1 MPEGGHAGGDE
12 VSASG
17 WRRWLALGFTL
28 STVTLVVIDS
38 TVLIVSVARIIEDL
52 DTDVVG
58 VQWCF
63 TGYAVV
69 FASGLVIAGRLG
81 DMYGPRRMVLL
92 GTTLFGVGSLIAA
105 LSQSLP
111 MLLLGQSLIE
121 GIGAALLVPNTLSLI
136 ARTFSGRSRIAAF
149 SAYATSLGAA
159 ASVGPVLGGY
169 LTSEHSWR
177 WAFGINVILAPVVFV
192 GLLVT
197 TSRDPAAGGRQRLDV
212 RGALLIAGGM
222 FLLVFGLSQ
231 GGVYGWW
238 APTAPVTIGD
248 LEVWGASAPI
258 SVVPIAL
265 LCGVAL
271 LVAFCRTEIGL
282 ERRAAHPL
290 FEFSQF
296 RLRTFRLANLSTFFS
311 AFGQLGVA
319 VSLALYLQDV
329 KGLSPLQNGLWVAP
343 ANVALLFGA
352 PFGGWMSRR
361 TDATTTL
368 RVGVVGQIVGLGYLV
383 VTVPMDVPYANVLP
397 GFLVYGF
404 ATGLY
409 SSQLTRVMLNDIA
422 PSRSGAASGMNQTAR
437 QVATALGVATMGMVF
452 AVVSAAYGLDSAL
465 RPPLTVAMGTLAI
478 SALFVWRLPRIDAR
492 PPEVSE
498 APGAPELSPPGRAG
512 VVPGPIG

>member
-1 MPEGGHAGGDE
+1 MPEGGDGGGE
-12 VSASG
+12 VRSATSL
-17 WRRWLALGFTL
+17 RRWLALGFTL

-38 TVLIVSVARIIEDL
+38 TVLIVSIARIIEDL
-52 DTDVVG
+52 DTDVAG

-81 DMYGPRRMVLL
+81 DMFGPRRMVLL
-92 GTTLFGVGSLIAA
+92 GTVMFGVGSLIAA

-121 GIGAALLVPNTLSLI
+121 GLGAALLVPNTLSVI

-177 WAFGINVILAPVVFV
+177 WAFGINVILAPIVFI
-192 GLLVT
+192 GLLAT
-197 TSRDPAAGGRQRLDV
+197 TSRDPSPAGRQRLDV
-212 RGALLIAGGM
+212 RGALMIATGM

-231 GGVYGWW
+231 GEIYGWW
-238 APTAPVTIGD
+238 SPTAPFTVGET
-248 LEVWGASAPI
+248 EVWGTSAPV
-258 SVVPIAL
+258 SVVPVSLLAGAL
-265 LCGVAL
+265 LLA
-271 LVAFCRTEIGL
+271 AFVRTEVSL

-319 VSLALYLQDV
+319 VSLALFLQEA
-329 KGLSPLQNGLWVAP
+329 KGLSPLENGLWVAP

-352 PFGGWMSRR
+352 PFGGWVSRR
-361 TDATTTL
+361 TDATTSM
-368 RVGVVGQIVGLGYLV
+368 RIGVVGQICGLGMVML
-383 VTVPMDVPYANVLP
+383 TVPTDLSYWYVLP
-397 GFLVYGF
+397 GMLVYGF
-404 ATGLY
+404 CTGLY
-409 SSQLTRVMLNDIA
+409 SSQLTRVMLNDID
-422 PSRSGAASGMNQTAR
+422 PSRAGVASGMNQTAR
-437 QVATALGVATMGMVF
+437 QIATAFGVATMGTVF
-452 AVVSAAYGLDSAL
+452 AAVAASHGVDSAL
-465 RPPLTVAMGTLAI
+465 RPPLVVAMGTLTL
-478 SALFVWRLPRIDAR
+478 SALVVWRLPRIDA
-492 PPEVSE
+492 PVADEPDA
-498 APGAPELSPPGRAG
+498 APAGRAE
-512 VVPGPIG
+512 VIPDAVA